1 MKNNKMV
8 IRFKDGTLIKGQ
20 SSDFFPSIRLF
31 QLACLNGTI
40 VTIDLKELK
49 AIFFVKSFQGNEHY
63 IYKYED
69 VISWGINKMKID
81 FIDHE
86 SMIGYAQHYKC
97 LSHHV
102 YYSQYGFF
110 ITPADFKGNNNR
122 VFVLNSAIEKITF
135 LQNSPTN
142 LPINQTA
149 IMPESTS
156 GKTHKWLE

>member
-1 MKNNKMV
+1 MNNNKMV
-8 IRFKDGTLIKGQ
+8 IRFKDGTWMKGK

-31 QLACLNGTI
+31 QLACLNGTV
-40 VTIDLKELK
+40 VTIDLKDLK

-69 VISWGINKMKID
+69 VILWGINKMKID

-122 VFVLNSAIEKITF
+122 VFVLNSATEKITF
-135 LQNSPTN
+135 LQNSPTD
-142 LPINQTA
+142 LITKQKPV
-149 IMPESTS
+149 MFKSESDMN
-156 GKTHKWLE
+156 HEWLE